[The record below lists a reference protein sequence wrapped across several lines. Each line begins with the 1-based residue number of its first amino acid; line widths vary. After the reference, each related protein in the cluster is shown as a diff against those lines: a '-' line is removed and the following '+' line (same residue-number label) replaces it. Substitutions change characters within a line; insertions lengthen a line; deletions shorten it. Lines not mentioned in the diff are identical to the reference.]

1 MDRSF
6 RQALQGSEVYRF
18 SCDCCVAGF
27 GYRSISGFERSFAEE
42 HIADSHRHDCA
53 VVSAAVSYVPKRC
66 QRLGIAGRLRSLPQ
80 DRDFWQAFCPCCKS
94 MRAGRPS
101 ETDWRGRI
109 GAYTNCLSVIT
120 ES

>member
-1 MDRSF
+1 
-6 RQALQGSEVYRF
+6 
-18 SCDCCVAGF
+18 
-27 GYRSISGFERSFAEE
+27 
-42 HIADSHRHDCA
+42 
-53 VVSAAVSYVPKRC
+53 
-66 QRLGIAGRLRSLPQ
+66 LPQ
-80 DRDFWQAFCPCCKS
+80 DRDFWQAFCPCSKS